1 MGGHKEA
8 EMGHPPSKSARRR
21 ASHISCG
28 PSWIPTL
35 RRATFILCMSTV
47 PVGLQLN
54 SLKIS
59 WKAEGGERAS
69 QQGENNTFKDMV
81 SPLQLGW
88 IGGLNEPI
96 LTFSVTDR

>member
-1 MGGHKEA
+1 MGEHKKA
-8 EMGHPPSKSARRR
+8 EMGHPPSKSASRR

-28 PSWIPTL
+28 PSWIPAL
-35 RRATFILCMSTV
+35 RRAIFMLCMSTV

-69 QQGENNTFKDMV
+69 LQGEHCVFKDLDWHRGKV
-81 SPLQLGW
+81 VRVINTLG
-88 IGGLNEPI
+88 N
-96 LTFSVTDR
+96 

>member
-1 MGGHKEA
+1 MGEHKKAGME
-8 EMGHPPSKSARRR
+8 HLPSKSASRR

-28 PSWIPTL
+28 PSWMPTL

-59 WKAEGGERAS
+59 WKAEGGERAR
-69 QQGENNTFKDMV
+69 QRGESDMFKD
-81 SPLQLGW
+81 L
-88 IGGLNEPI
+88 
-96 LTFSVTDR
+96 D